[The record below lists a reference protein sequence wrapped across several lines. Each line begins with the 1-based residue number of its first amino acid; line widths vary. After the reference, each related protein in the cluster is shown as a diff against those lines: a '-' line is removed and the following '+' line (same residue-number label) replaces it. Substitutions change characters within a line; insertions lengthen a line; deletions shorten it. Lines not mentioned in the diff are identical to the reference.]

1 MENELNWMF
10 RQAEATLTAEAADQR
25 ASVDPDAELM
35 LRFQRGERRC
45 FDELFQKY
53 RRPVINFAYR
63 FTGRQEVAEELA
75 QEIFV
80 KCYQSAPSYKPAAR
94 FSTWLFRVARNHCL
108 NEVRRQDY
116 RARVKSLEPSAE
128 PPSPGATPEAQLRG
142 KEVGRM
148 IDAALQALPEKQRT
162 ALILC
167 RFHQM
172 SYDEIAATMKT
183 SVSSVKS
190 LLNRCRRTLTAAL
203 APALARGEEAEQQGN
218 GHDV

>member
-1 MENELNWMF
+1 MEG
-10 RQAEATLTAEAADQR
+10 EAMTLPATAAVEGAPH
-25 ASVDPDAELM
+25 DPDAELM

-63 FTGRQEVAEELA
+63 FTGRKDVAEELA

-80 KCYQSAPSYKPAAR
+80 KCFRGAAGYRPGAR
-94 FSTWLFRVARNHCL
+94 FATWLFRIARNHCL
-108 NEVRRQDY
+108 NEVRRAEY
-116 RARVKSLEPSAE
+116 RTRSQPLDPAAE
-128 PPSPGATPEAQLRG
+128 PPSAGATPEAHLRG
-142 KEVGRM
+142 KDLERM
-148 IDAALQALPEKQRT
+148 IDAALQALPEKQRS

-172 SYDEIAATMKT
+172 SYDEIAATMQT

-190 LLNRCRRTLTAAL
+190 LLNRARQKLVAAL
-203 APALARGEEAEQQGN
+203 APALQGQNEDN
-218 GHDV
+218 GHEGHQV